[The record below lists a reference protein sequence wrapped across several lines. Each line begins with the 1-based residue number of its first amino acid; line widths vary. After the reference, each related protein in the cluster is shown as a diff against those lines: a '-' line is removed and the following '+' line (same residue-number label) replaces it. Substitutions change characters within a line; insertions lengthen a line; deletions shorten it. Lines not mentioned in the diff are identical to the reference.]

1 MKSRLI
7 GKVAGQI
14 GNERVQ
20 FPIYRDLGKVAQK
33 PISQV
38 PLPIGAPKEFTEV
51 VNIRGACVADDKIPE
66 ASVDPCLGIEGQLPA
81 ERGSRIQPA

>member
-1 MKSRLI
+1 MSLI
-7 GKVAGQI
+7 HLKFAVENDEKESQCL
-14 GNERVQ
+14 GNHV
-20 FPIYRDLGKVAQK
+20 LGKVAQK

-66 ASVDPCLGIEGQLPA
+66 ASVHPRLGIESQLPT